1 MTTVVP
7 LSGLLADLLRMKKVV
22 NTTAVRKIFGCG
34 GFGGVAVFLALAA
47 FANNHTS
54 ATLGISLAIAS
65 SAFAMSAINVNLL
78 DIAPRHAAILTGLS
92 NTVGTLAGMLCP
104 ITLNLLT
111 DQDALYRMDDYLF
124 AMHWMKVFTFKLH
137 R

>member
-1 MTTVVP
+1 MTIVVP
-7 LSGLLADLLRMKKVV
+7 LSGLLADLLRMKTKF
-22 NTTAVRKIFGCG
+22 NTTTVRKIFGCG
-34 GFGGVAVFLALAA
+34 GFGGLAVFLALAA

-54 ATLGISLAIAS
+54 ATLGISLAVAS

-78 DIAPRHAAILTGLS
+78 DIAPRHAAILTGWS

-104 ITLNLLT
+104 ITLHLLT

-137 R
+137 S